1 MYKNGLLMKIKKDI
15 YTKTGQR
22 NASFENIK
30 PNNTG
35 EVKKGVKNDI
45 LADCEMQATINYG
58 KSSSKRKPIVKRQ
71 PGKER

>member
-45 LADCEMQATINYG
+45 LADCEM
-58 KSSSKRKPIVKRQ
+58 
-71 PGKER
+71 